1 MRPSYLIALALLLGA
16 LAAFVA
22 AKWLG
27 GGDGPQIVMAAQTI
41 APGHVIADVDIKLVP
56 WPATDIP
63 NGSSTDKN
71 AVVGR
76 VARQA
81 IFPGEAIL
89 ETDLAPVGSRGGLEA
104 AIEPGKRAITVRV
117 NDVIAVAGFAH
128 PGSFVD
134 VLVSAKDKKGEPFSM
149 IVLNRVKI
157 LAIAQETQSD
167 PAMPKVVNAV
177 TLELTPDE
185 AESLDLARSVGT
197 LSLVL
202 RNESDRKQI
211 ATDGAQ
217 MDELLQRRSGV
228 SSDQDVAI
236 SGRSTGGVV
245 EMRGVGD
252 GAK

>member
-1 MRPSYLIALALLLGA
+1 MRPSYLIGLALLLGA

-27 GGDGPQIVMAAQTI
+27 GGEGPQIVMAAQNI
-41 APGHVIADVDIKLVP
+41 APGHVIADVDLKLVP
-56 WPATDIP
+56 WPASDIP
-63 NGSSTDKN
+63 NGSATDKN

-81 IFPGEAIL
+81 IFPGEAVL

-177 TLELTPDE
+177 TLELTPEE
-185 AESLDLARSVGT
+185 AESLDLARNVGA

-211 ATDGAQ
+211 TTDGAQ
-217 MDELLQRRSGV
+217 MDELLQRRTGGTV
-228 SSDQDVAI
+228 DQDALA
-236 SGRSTGGVV
+236 SGRSNGGVI